1 MKKLLCAVL
10 AIVTLV
16 ACLVGFK
23 ANEEKPLPVY
33 REVEDIPQK
42 GNLTMKRVVYPRQP
56 YYRIID
62 GQVKLVVEG
71 NVEDEMWM
79 KEYEE
84 YLYSRNIPTTLP
96 EKELPFTHLPYKV
109 ETDMY
114 GLEYTTL
121 ITSQEELACY
131 FASVIEEWETHLAE
145 YKATRSLETITG
157 HRAKVV
163 EHDIRIMEYFIK
175 SNRYSYQKMKETID
189 FETQAF
195 LLVPADGEIQKIA
208 VDGTRL
214 IVLEYHEPGHCAPGY
229 HALLIDKADLPAA
242 GNEIEVVSFTEY
254 PDDVFPYSEDEGFP
268 YYYNGRVRFLSRI
281 FFDPVDE

>member
-16 ACLVGFK
+16 ACLTGFT
-23 ANEEKPLPVY
+23 AAEEKPLPVY
-33 REVEDIPQK
+33 REVEDVPQK
-42 GNLTMKRVVYPRQP
+42 GNLTMRRVGYPVRP
-56 YYRIID
+56 AYRVIN
-62 GQVKLVVEG
+62 GQIKLADEG
-71 NVEDEMWM
+71 NVDDQRLM
-79 KEYEE
+79 KKYEE

-109 ETDMY
+109 ATDMY
-114 GLEYTTL
+114 GLGYTTL

-145 YKATRSLETITG
+145 YKAARSLETITG

-163 EHDIRIMEYFIK
+163 EGDIMVMENVIK

-195 LLVPADGEIQKIA
+195 LLVPASGKIQKIA

-214 IVLEYHEPGHCAPGY
+214 IVLEYHEPGHCAPDY

-242 GNEIEVVSFTEY
+242 GNEIEVVSFTEH

-281 FFDPVDE
+281 FFDPVAE